1 MAQLSQIEELKARI
15 AEIEAGRTSASADE
29 RGGSLAGGAAAAA
42 AGLCSPAPGG
52 CPSATKGQGGEGSPS
67 KLAAQDGKAEKL
79 KDAASAYQRI
89 LRIVATREQSSAKV
103 REKLIRAEFPA
114 DAAEEAIER
123 AQRLGVIDDARYCDA
138 LIRSAL
144 RNDKGVEGVLREA
157 AFLGVNLE
165 ALDSYQAYLE
175 DGEEGQ
181 LSRARAYLEAHPV
194 RSKNQRDGAFRKL
207 VSRGFSVSVASA
219 AARSVYPF
227 QPS

>member
-1 MAQLSQIEELKARI
+1 MGRPSQIEVLKARI
-15 AEIEAGRTSASADE
+15 AEIEAGRFAAAEDEGGPVQAAGAPSASPFVAPCGGGRSSAPAKHRDDE
-29 RGGSLAGGAAAAA
+29 D
-42 AGLCSPAPGG
+42 
-52 CPSATKGQGGEGSPS
+52 SPS
-67 KLAAQDGKAEKL
+67 GREAGAGNGEKP
-79 KDAASAYQRI
+79 KDAQAAYQRI

-103 REKLIRAEFPA
+103 REKLLRAEFPP

-157 AFLGVNLE
+157 VFLGVNLE

-181 LSRARAYLEAHPV
+181 LSRACAYLEAHPV

-219 AARSVYPF
+219 AARSVYPY

>member
-15 AEIEAGRTSASADE
+15 AEIEAGRTSASVDE
-29 RGGSLAGGAAAAA
+29 RGGSLASGAAAA

-52 CPSATKGQGGEGSPS
+52 PPSATRGQGGEGSPS
-67 KLAAQDGKAEKL
+67 KLAAQDGKAEKP

-89 LRIVATREQSSAKV
+89 LRIAATREQSSAKV

-181 LSRARAYLEAHPV
+181 LSRACAYLEAHPV

-219 AARSVYPF
+219 AARSVYPY